1 MKTFSTMPHANGP
14 TNGATKRGTTQEVLN
29 GSSGVKSTKEEAPK
43 TDYTRWRLK
52 DDRGC
57 QTWHYMDSDEENNAW
72 PQSTADKYFLG
83 LNTVSLTAALQRI
96 PQSYRDGILR
106 NM

>member
-1 MKTFSTMPHANGP
+1 MVLESLDTNLNNMPHANG
-14 TNGATKRGTTQEVLN
+14 TTHGVTKRDASQKILN
-29 GSSGVKSTKEEAPK
+29 DGVGVQKNREKHEK

-57 QTWHYMDSDEENNAW
+57 QTWHYLTSDEEIKAW

-83 LNTVSLTAALQRI
+83 LNTV
-96 PQSYRDGILR
+96 GLR
-106 NM
+106 QNLPTVMWRHGC